1 MTDYTDKQALFDA
14 INSATNSQ
22 LWAIASTIS
31 SQLKEASEITQAK
44 EPMSLEA
51 VGTLFDD
58 KESARTWWLS
68 ELQKMVESGNQ
79 QAAKTLQDALG
90 IVSASNDLS
99 IRVVS
104 YRDICPGCPIGAEPE
119 PIDPNQ

>member
-14 INSATNSQ
+14 INSASNSQ

-90 IVSASNDLS
+90 IVSASNDLN

-104 YRDICPGCPIGAEPE
+104 YRDICEGCPIGAEPE
-119 PIDPNQ
+119 PIEPDQ

>member
-14 INSATNSQ
+14 INAASNSQ

-31 SQLKEASEITQAK
+31 SQLKEAQDITQTK

-68 ELQKMVESGNQ
+68 ELRKMVEAGNQ

-90 IVSASNDLS
+90 IVRAPNDLN
-99 IRVVS
+99 IRVTS
-104 YRDICPGCPIGAEPE
+104 YRDTRPGSHIGPE
-119 PIDPNQ
+119 PQPLDPDQ